1 MHLPVQPYASN
12 FPANGSGAPRDMGT
26 SQKTPAA
33 NKPSP
38 LPPLPPHSQ
47 ASVSAEW
54 AALKSKA
61 ANWQQLSGAE
71 VKTGAIYAAEV
82 VAFFCVGEAIG
93 RGTWV
98 GYNIEGDGFPVEH
111 H

>member
-1 MHLPVQPYASN
+1 MAAARRATWAHHKKRPRLTNRRLP
-12 FPANGSGAPRDMGT
+12 
-26 SQKTPAA
+26 
-33 NKPSP
+33 
-38 LPPLPPHSQ
+38 PPLPPHSQ